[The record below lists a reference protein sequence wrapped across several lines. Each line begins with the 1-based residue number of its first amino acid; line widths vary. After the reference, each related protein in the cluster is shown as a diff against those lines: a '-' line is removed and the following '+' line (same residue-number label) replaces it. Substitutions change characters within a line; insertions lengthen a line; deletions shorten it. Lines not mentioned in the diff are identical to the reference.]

1 MSTQADIKSIDTLS
15 FVKLALVT
23 YAHDSGQALAEI
35 EVEGQRGIDWI
46 TVDRAAFWK
55 AEMRRG

>member
-46 TVDRAAFWK
+46 TVDRAEIGRAHV
-55 AEMRRG
+55 

>member
-46 TVDRAAFWK
+46 TEA
-55 AEMRRG
+55 